1 MKGLFVKSR
10 LSLLGLICVITLIIV
25 PTMAGAQGQPST
37 SPKQGP
43 APGPQK
49 EVTPPSPPKNTPPAG
64 QVKTDTPGEA
74 PKMTFETNHIDFG
87 TVDEG
92 ATVTKAFTV
101 KNTGKGELKIEKV
114 SPS

>member
-10 LSLLGLICVITLIIV
+10 LSLLGLICLISLIIV
-25 PTMAGAQGQPST
+25 PMMAGAQGQPST
-37 SPKQGP
+37 SPTQAP

-49 EVTPPSPPKNTPPAG
+49 EAAPPTPPKNTPPTG
-64 QVKTDTPGEA
+64 QVKMDTPGEA
-74 PKMTFETNHIDFG
+74 PKMVIETIHIDFG